1 MTNLFLIFNNT
12 SIMAHS
18 GVTLIL
24 KCLTELKYICLNTFS
39 EFPSGST
46 HSPQLSVAGSQAAG
60 PGLLVSQVPGEN
72 SRYSGACDM
81 RHVARR
87 PGPQSVSQWS

>member
-24 KCLTELKYICLNTFS
+24 KCLTELDICLNTFS

-60 PGLLVSQVPGEN
+60 PGLLVSQVHGEN

-87 PGPQSVSQWS
+87 PGLQSVSQWS